1 MTVVYLIL
9 SMSALEMIT
18 ASFWLFLR
26 VLFRIDLISSN
37 DTTVAFGGSPLL
49 AFVPLPPNR
58 VSSTLDAFDLWL
70 ARDPILD

>member
-9 SMSALEMIT
+9 SISDLEMIT

-37 DTTVAFGGSPLL
+37 ETTVAFGGSPLL
-49 AFVPLPPNR
+49 ALVPLPPKR
-58 VSSTLDAFDLWL
+58 DSSTLDAFDLGL
-70 ARDPILD
+70 ARDPIWD